1 MVSSNA
7 SLSYAQIAE
16 ARLTPDQPL
25 FFQLYK
31 HRDNAIAAERVREVV
46 ALGYN
51 AIFLTVDAI
60 VAGNRERDIRAPFE
74 LEEQEAE
81 AERIAIGGKPKNEA
95 DVPALV
101 EGPNPNLMGTAGAL
115 VANDDIDMTWE
126 KTIPWLRSVTKLP
139 IVIKGVQSVEVGG
152 AALNS
157 VHDSFWFLQDCVLAA
172 EAGCDGVLIS
182 NHGGRQLE

>member
-7 SLSYAQIAE
+7 SLSYAQIAA

-31 HRDNAIAAERVREVV
+31 HRDDRIALERVNEVI

-60 VAGNRERDIRAPFE
+60 VAGNRERDIRAPYE

-81 AERIAIGGKPKNEA
+81 AARAAGGEKQQSVAPA
-95 DVPALV
+95 DLPAAKKL
-101 EGPNPNLMGTAGAL
+101 EGPDPNLMGTAGAL
-115 VANDDIDMTWE
+115 VANDDLDMTWE
-126 KTIPWLRSVTKLP
+126 RTIPWLRSVTKLP
-139 IVIKGVQSVEVGG
+139 IVIKGVQTVEVRPRRH
-152 AALNS
+152 S
-157 VHDSFWFLQDCVLAA
+157 
-172 EAGCDGVLIS
+172 
-182 NHGGRQLE
+182 